1 MSAKLPKLPVILIAN
16 DLLSGDVVVWGADGW
31 SRDPFAAR
39 IAGDAASAE
48 ALDAEGR
55 AGMARNAVVDAY
67 LVAVALRAD
76 GLAVPT
82 HFRERFRILGP
93 TVRPDLGKQ
102 TEFPNLAARHV

>member
-16 DLLSGDVVVWGADGW
+16 DLLAGDVVVMGAEGW

-39 IAGDAASAE
+39 IAEDAATAE

-55 AGMARNAVVDAY
+55 TEMARNTVVDAY
-67 LVAVALRAD
+67 LVAVERRAD

-93 TVRPDLGKQ
+93 TVRSDLGKQ
-102 TEFPNLAARHV
+102 AEFSSLATRHV

>member
-16 DLLSGDVVVWGADGW
+16 DLLDGDVVVMGAGGW
-31 SRDPFAAR
+31 SRDPAAAR
-39 IAGDAASAE
+39 IAEDEAVAL

-55 AGMARNAVVDAY
+55 ASMARNEVVDAY
-67 LVAVALRAD
+67 LVEVALRAD
-76 GLAVPT
+76 GFPVPT

-102 TEFPNLAARHV
+102 AEFPRGAARDA

>member
-1 MSAKLPKLPVILIAN
+1 MSARLPKLPVILIAN
-16 DLLSGDVVVWGADGW
+16 DLLDGDVVVMGADGW
-31 SRDPFAAR
+31 SRDPAAAF
-39 IAGDAASAE
+39 IADDAATAE

-55 AGMARNAVVDAY
+55 AAMGRNEVVDAY
-67 LVAVALRAD
+67 LVEILQRPD

-102 TEFPNLAARHV
+102 AEFPRLVAGRG